1 LCNLIGLIGEL
12 SLIELIIQTF
22 NSKWIITSKKSMATY
37 VIDDFS
43 ISQKNVDKLDNIDPY
58 LVGDRLDSDDFH
70 EYMTQP
76 YHPKRT

>member
-1 LCNLIGLIGEL
+1 
-12 SLIELIIQTF
+12 
-22 NSKWIITSKKSMATY
+22 MATY